1 MSASP
6 HQWRIALRLRYSSR
20 FSSSVKWVYE
30 NGLAF
35 FGIRNSWP
43 VIARN
48 GHTLKKENPFTVLE
62 LAEDVGGSLTS
73 RNRGLEILHKFA
85 LSQAGLNTLD
95 EIVWNIAKM
104 AIAELDFE
112 DCVVYLL
119 GEDEKTLV
127 QVAAH
132 GKKNPVAEEILNPI
146 TIEFGSGVVGTAAAT
161 GTFQLVSDTRKNA
174 QYIVDD
180 EIRLSELAVPIKYE
194 GRVIGV
200 LDSEHREENFYTAE
214 HVHLFTTIAS
224 LASIRIDT
232 AMAVARLQETVERLQ
247 TAETQMNEIRKEQD
261 RERKEATAQMIQA
274 SKLAT
279 LGEMATSVAH
289 ELNQPLS
296 IIRMAAGNA
305 RRRMS
310 KNSADPEYLID
321 KLESVEEQTS
331 RAAAI
336 IDHMRMFGREAT
348 EEPEPIDPRAVVMN
362 ALELMGEQLRLAGI
376 RVETQLA
383 EDCPSVL
390 GHSIQ
395 MEQVVLNLLTN
406 ARDAMSERDGESKLT
421 LRVFSDHKGVHII
434 SEDTG
439 GGISEEA
446 LPRIFEP
453 FYTTKEMGKGTG
465 LGLSVGYGIVRD
477 MDGTIRAEN
486 IGDGAR
492 FSITLPFGR

>member
-1 MSASP
+1 
-6 HQWRIALRLRYSSR
+6 LRLSYSSGL
-20 FSSSVKWVYE
+20 SSSVKWAYE

-35 FGIRNSWP
+35 FGVRNSWP

-48 GHTLKKENPFTVLE
+48 GHPLKQKNPFTSSE
-62 LAEDVGGSLTS
+62 LAEKVDSGLAS
-73 RNRGLEILHKFA
+73 RNRRLEILHKFA

-95 EIVWNIAKM
+95 EIVWNIAKT

-119 GEDEKTLV
+119 GEDGKTLV

-132 GKKNPVAEEILNPI
+132 GKKNPVATEILNPI
-146 TIEFGSGVVGTAAAT
+146 TIELGSGVVGAAAAT
-161 GTFQLVSDTRKNA
+161 GTFQLVSDTRKNT

-200 LDSEHREENFYTAE
+200 LDSEHREENFYTDE
-214 HVHLFTTIAS
+214 HVQLFTAIAS

-232 AMAVARLQETVERLQ
+232 AMAVVRLQATVERLQ
-247 TAETQMNEIRKEQD
+247 AAETQMNEIRKEQD

-279 LGEMATSVAH
+279 LGEMATAVAH
-289 ELNQPLS
+289 ELNQPLN
-296 IIRMAAGNA
+296 IIRLAAGSS
-305 RRRMS
+305 RRKVSRGT
-310 KNSADPEYLID
+310 ADPQYLTD
-321 KLESVEEQTS
+321 KLSRIEDATT

-336 IDHMRMFGREAT
+336 IDHMRMFGRKAKEA
-348 EEPEPIDPRAVVMN
+348 PKLIDPREVVTN
-362 ALELMGEQLRLAGI
+362 ALDLMGEQLRLDG
-376 RVETQLA
+376 VEIVSELA
-383 EDCPSVL
+383 EDCPPVM
-390 GHSIQ
+390 GHAIQ
-395 MEQVVLNLLTN
+395 MEQVLLNLLTN
-406 ARDAMSERDGESKLT
+406 ARDAMAERDEESKIT
-421 LRVFSDHKGVHII
+421 LRIFADDQGVHIT

-439 GGISEEA
+439 GGIPEDA

-477 MDGTIRAEN
+477 MDGTITAEN

-492 FSITLPFGR
+492 FTITLPLVS